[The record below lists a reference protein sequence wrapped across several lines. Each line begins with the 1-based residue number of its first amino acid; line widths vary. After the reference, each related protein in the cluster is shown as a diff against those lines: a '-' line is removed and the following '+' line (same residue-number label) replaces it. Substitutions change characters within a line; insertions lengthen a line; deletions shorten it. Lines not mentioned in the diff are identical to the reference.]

1 LLRFGFFTGAFHDSA
16 RPGFYPSPAADR
28 VGIAQFTL
36 LDVKRTISAAAID
49 AEALAAE
56 QSERNALPKG
66 NAPKL

>member
-1 LLRFGFFTGAFHDSA
+1 
-16 RPGFYPSPAADR
+16 
-28 VGIAQFTL
+28 